1 MASSMSLARELLL
14 ARIAAFR
21 QQNFAYIY
29 DTAHPD
35 SFFLQQFPDRDEYLA
50 FAAEQLVDRIQINS
64 FEVLR
69 EELFEN
75 QVRIIFYQQLQIGAN
90 LQETVECGR
99 LILEDGVW
107 LYHSSQ
113 KLLLDEFEGDLK
125 QVSFADFDQAKEKIV
140 F

>member
-1 MASSMSLARELLL
+1 MSLARELLL
-14 ARIAAFR
+14 ARIAAYR

-29 DTAHPD
+29 DSAHPD
-35 SFFLQQFPDRDEYLA
+35 SFFRQQFPERDEYLA
-50 FAAEQLVDRIQINS
+50 FAAEQLADRIQINS
-64 FEVLR
+64 FEILR
-69 EELFEN
+69 EELSDN
-75 QVRIIFYQQLQIGAN
+75 QARIIFYQQLQIGTN

-113 KLLLDEFEGDLK
+113 KLLLDEFAGDLK
-125 QVSFADFDQAKEKIV
+125 QITFADFDQAQDKIV

>member
-1 MASSMSLARELLL
+1 MSLARELLL
-14 ARIAAFR
+14 ARIAAYR

-29 DTAHPD
+29 DSAHPD
-35 SFFLQQFPDRDEYLA
+35 SFFRQLFPERDEYLA
-50 FAAEQLVDRIQINS
+50 FAAEQLADRIQINS
-64 FEVLR
+64 FEILR
-69 EELFEN
+69 EELSDN
-75 QVRIIFYQQLQIGAN
+75 QARIIFYQQLQIGTN

-113 KLLLDEFEGDLK
+113 KLLLDEFAGDLK
-125 QVSFADFDQAKEKIV
+125 QITFADFDQAQDKIV

>member
-1 MASSMSLARELLL
+1 MDSSLSLARELLL

-35 SFFLQQFPDRDEYLA
+35 SFFLRQFPDRDAYLA
-50 FAAEQLVDRIQINS
+50 FAAEQLADRIQINS
-64 FEVLR
+64 FEILR
-69 EELFEN
+69 EELSD
-75 QVRIIFYQQLQIGAN
+75 QQARIIFYQQLQIGAN

-113 KLLLDEFEGDLK
+113 KLLLDEFTGDLK
-125 QVSFADFDQAKEKIV
+125 QISFADFDQAQDKII

>member
-1 MASSMSLARELLL
+1 MSLARELLL